1 MILIQNVYYE
11 DGMLHIIFGK
21 DQPIYSLN
29 SAQIGD
35 ESKVVGMT
43 VQGEEEN
50 QEKIYIIHTS
60 YKESY
65 DITLNIDW
73 IATEPINMIID
84 LE

>member
-1 MILIQNVYYE
+1 
-11 DGMLHIIFGK
+11 
-21 DQPIYSLN
+21 
-29 SAQIGD
+29 
-35 ESKVVGMT
+35 MT

-84 LE
+84 

>member
-1 MILIQNVYYE
+1 MILIQNVYYKE
-11 DGMLHIIFGK
+11 GMLHIIFGK
-21 DQPIYSLN
+21 DQSIYSLN
-29 SAQIGD
+29 SAQIAD
-35 ESKVVGMT
+35 ESKFVGMT

-84 LE
+84 